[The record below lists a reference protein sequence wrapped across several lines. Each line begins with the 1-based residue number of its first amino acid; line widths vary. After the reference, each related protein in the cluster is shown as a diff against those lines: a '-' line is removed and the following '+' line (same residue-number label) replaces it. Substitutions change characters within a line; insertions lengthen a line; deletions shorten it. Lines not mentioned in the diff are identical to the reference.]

1 MNPPVTGDGRFWAL
15 AFLGLGLP
23 ACLALAWIGLTGE
36 TPSTSALAAGG
47 RLAGIAAFLSL
58 GLAALALATRGRAA
72 LFALLCFPTSLAAA
86 SGPDGPVLALAAL
99 AAALLSP
106 RPMTGR
112 HGSARR
118 AGAALAIALVVLAR
132 PACAPLVGMLLV
144 PFPPPGRRVRAWRER
159 LPLAAFALMPALMP
173 ALLPVLLPAASPG
186 LPPPGAAGDGFVSL
200 PVPLP
205 GFLYGIWAVA
215 LLVPPVA
222 LRRGPLPP
230 PAERLWLSG
239 CALLGLWL
247 AVLAQALAPAGG
259 LGGMQARD
267 LLPLAPMLILA
278 FARGRIGTAAAL
290 RWPALLPVLAAALDA
305 VVLPMIALRA

>member
-1 MNPPVTGDGRFWAL
+1 MRLPVTGDGRFWAL

-36 TPSTSALAAGG
+36 TPSALAVCG
-47 RLAGIAAFLSL
+47 RLAGIAAFLGL

-72 LFALLCFPTSLAAA
+72 LFALLCFPASLAAA

-159 LPLAAFALMPALMP
+159 LPLAALALLPALLSALLP
-173 ALLPVLLPAASPG
+173 ALLPAVSPG
-186 LPPPGAAGDGFVSL
+186 LPPPGAAGGGLVSL

-205 GFLYGIWAVA
+205 GFLTGVWAAA

-230 PAERLWLSG
+230 RAERLWLSG

-247 AVLAQALAPAGG
+247 AVLPQALAPAGG